1 MKLRLKGHA
10 PILSPPPPPPPPPAG
25 GSYPAA
31 VIAADTAL
39 GGTTM
44 RGVWDLYTTAGCRVA
59 QASLTPIASATVPGT
74 VTRAA
79 GAVTV
84 NGAWTGSN
92 IDFGGSGIFCLN
104 GTVLDLTDCSIPASS
119 SMRFWLGETAGASPS
134 GSAAASLHYVTIDMT
149 NGDTTGGHALI
160 TGLNASQLTVA
171 NSKILNSPRAL
182 IDWGTTTSLALT
194 MTDTVLGAFAT
205 NTATGDHTESI
216 QFLGG
221 TGTFTRVLIDPGYG
235 LPQVPAA
242 ATGPI
247 FFEATSATVN
257 VTLTNCII
265 LCPSSAGI
273 YTFQCKAN
281 NNNVN
286 VTLTN
291 CILQKGS
298 SGYHDLTHVG
308 ANVVTVTNG
317 GGNYDF
323 DTALP
328 ILSGL

>member
-1 MKLRLKGHA
+1 MKGHL
-10 PILSPPPPPPPPPAG
+10 PVQVSPPPPPAG

-39 GGTTM
+39 GGTVM

-59 QASLTPIASATVPGT
+59 QATLTPIALASVPGS
-74 VTRAA
+74 VTRSA

-84 NGAWTGSN
+84 NGAWTGSG

-104 GTVLDLTDCSIPASS
+104 GTVLDLTDCSVPGSS
-119 SMRFWLGETAGASPS
+119 TMRFWLGETSGASPS
-134 GSAAASLHYVTIDMT
+134 GSATASLHYVTIDMT
-149 NGDTTGGHALI
+149 NGDTNGGHALI
-160 TGLNASQLTVA
+160 TGLNASQLTIA
-171 NSKILNSPRAL
+171 NSKVLNSPRAL

-194 MTDTVLGAFAT
+194 ITDTVIGAFAT
-205 NTATGDHTESI
+205 ATDPGDHTESI

-221 TGTFTRVLIDPGYG
+221 TGTFTRVLIDPSYG
-235 LPQVPAA
+235 LAQIPLAETA
-242 ATGPI
+242 PI
-247 FFEATSATVN
+247 FFEGTSATVN

-265 LCPSSAGI
+265 LCPSVAGNL
-273 YTFQCKAN
+273 TFQCKAN
-281 NNNVN
+281 NHNVN
-286 VTLTN
+286 VTVTN
-291 CILQKGS
+291 CILQKGV
-298 SGYHDLTHVG
+298 SGYHDRTQVG